1 MALGAQR
8 TEILRQTIGD
18 GLRLAVPG
26 VMIGLAIA
34 AAASR
39 LISVVLFGVSPTDP
53 TAYAVLSAGVLVVAA
68 LACYLPA
75 RRASR
80 VDPLTAIRA

>member
-18 GLRLAVPG
+18 GLRLAIPG
-26 VMIGLAIA
+26 VVIGLAIA

-39 LISVVLFGVSPTDP
+39 LVSAVLFGVSPTDP
-53 TAYAVLSAGVLVVAA
+53 LAYGVLSAGVLVVAA